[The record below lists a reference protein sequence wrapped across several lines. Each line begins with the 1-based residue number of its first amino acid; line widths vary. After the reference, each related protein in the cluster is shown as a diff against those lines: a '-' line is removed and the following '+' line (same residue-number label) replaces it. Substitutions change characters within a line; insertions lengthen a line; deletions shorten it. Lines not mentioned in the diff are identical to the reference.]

1 MEASNPEGALS
12 IYRKLAAGSG
22 PWAAN
27 ALYAAGRLQAD
38 RGRRGEA
45 SQLLQ
50 QYLTRFPNGAN
61 ARDAKDLLDKS
72 R

>member
-1 MEASNPEGALS
+1 MEASNPDRAIA
-12 IYRKLAAGSG
+12 IYAKLAAGSG

-38 RGRRGEA
+38 RGRRGDA
-45 SQLLQ
+45 TRLLNE
-50 QYLTRFPNGAN
+50 YLTRYPSGAN
-61 ARDAKDLLDKS
+61 ARDARDLLDKM